1 MSERRPLVLA
11 DDGLIQQ
18 LQASDTLP
26 GAGGLAQILIQNNA
40 IIRLVAAIA
49 FQHDAEIPSDDD
61 IEAFV
66 GELVQ

>member
-18 LQASDTLP
+18 LQASDNLP

-40 IIRLVAAIA
+40 IIRLLAGVA
-49 FQHDAEIPSDDD
+49 FYMDVEIPSDDD
-61 IEAFV
+61 IESFI
-66 GELVQ
+66 GEPVQ